1 MLSLKTEFEFRN
13 RGFKDTLVLIP
24 GWATDWQIFDG
35 LELDYNY
42 LLPIKLDTADF
53 NQALFSR
60 MEQLKISE
68 VSVLGFSLGG
78 FLATEFACAYPKKI
92 AKLILAGVRQRYDLQ
107 LLENIK
113 RQIRSDRRPWLY
125 KFYLNCFSQADACG
139 REWFRKNLLKDYLDK
154 FSCDELIRGI
164 DYLASQTLNPDFL
177 KSIEDLRIF
186 HGSDDLIAPVR
197 EVLEIK
203 ADLPQAKFTLLAD
216 RGHLFFLSGDFRERF
231 YSAQV

>member
-1 MLSLKTEFEFRN
+1 MLSRQSEFEFCN
-13 RGFKDTLVLIP
+13 RGFKEALVLIP
-24 GWATDWQIFDG
+24 GWATDWRIFDG

-60 MEQLKISE
+60 MEQLKINK
-68 VSVLGFSLGG
+68 VSLLGFSLGG
-78 FLATEFACAYPKKI
+78 FLATEFASAYPEKI
-92 AKLILAGVRQRYDLQ
+92 AKLILLGVRKCYDPQ

-113 RQIRSDRRPWLY
+113 REIRLAPRPWLY
-125 KFYLNCFSQADACG
+125 KLYLNCFSKADTSG
-139 REWFRKNLLKDYLDK
+139 REWFKRNLLKNYLGELNSDK
-154 FSCDELIRGI
+154 LIRGL
-164 DYLASQTLNPDFL
+164 DYLAGHPLNLEIL
-177 KSIEDLRIF
+177 KRIEDLRIF
-186 HGSDDLIAPVR
+186 HGGDDLIAPVK

-231 YSAQV
+231 YNE

>member
-1 MLSLKTEFEFRN
+1 MFSLQSEFEFRN

-24 GWATDWQIFDG
+24 GWATDWRIFDG

-42 LLPIKLDTADF
+42 LLTTQLYAPDF
-53 NQALFSR
+53 NRQLLSR
-60 MEQLKISE
+60 MEQLKISK

-78 FLATEFACAYPKKI
+78 FLATEFAAGYPEKI
-92 AKLILAGVRQRYDLQ
+92 AKLILLGVRKRYDPQ
-107 LLENIK
+107 LLENI
-113 RQIRSDRRPWLY
+113 RIQIRADRRPWLY
-125 KFYLNCFSQADACG
+125 KFYLNCFSAADTGG

-154 FSCDELIRGI
+154 LSSEELIRGL
-164 DYLASQTLNPDFL
+164 DYLSAQALNL
-177 KSIEDLRIF
+177 KSLKRIEDISIF
-186 HGSDDLIAPVR
+186 HGSDDLIAPVK

-231 YSAQV
+231 YHG